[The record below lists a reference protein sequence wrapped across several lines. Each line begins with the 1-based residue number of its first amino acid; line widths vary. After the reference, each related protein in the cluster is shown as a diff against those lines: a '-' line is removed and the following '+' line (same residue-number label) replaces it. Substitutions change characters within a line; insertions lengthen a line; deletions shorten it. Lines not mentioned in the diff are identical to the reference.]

1 MPKNSYKRLPDQDPT
16 KAVATTSKSEQK
28 TVALAEPCS
37 AATAT
42 VGQGN
47 GSATEGT
54 SAPPNSPVNA
64 ITKSDAEP
72 SSTEAAEAAEAAA
85 VASSTGPASESVAL
99 SKGWTRQITELFA
112 ANGLFWACV
121 GYAAAVVLTIREIA
135 RSKGDRF
142 FFSMAVLMVI
152 CLFIMCQVLAYR
164 RGKMCNSSQKEEKK
178 ACGHPTNVTQPEAD
192 EGGPD
197 P

>member
-64 ITKSDAEP
+64 IIEIDAEP
-72 SSTEAAEAAEAAA
+72 SST
-85 VASSTGPASESVAL
+85 GPPSESVAL
-99 SKGWTRQITELFA
+99 SRVEGTSQITGTLFTA
-112 ANGLFWACV
+112 IALVCTCV
-121 GYAAAVVLTIREIA
+121 AYAAAVVLAIQKIA